1 MGGLFLFRMV
11 PTILLLVISTAL
23 AAPRANMTEDYM
35 EGSEDNSGNSSEGSH
50 DYLEGAHDYM
60 VGPEDYSGNNTDYL
74 EGPED
79 YSGNYTDYLE
89 GAILER
95 SNSLLEDRAINTCG
109 CAPVSSSNRIV
120 GGKEVNPKGKLSYQV
135 CFNPCKCNSDG
146 MCRCGMCGGTIVNKK
161 FVITAAHCYNSM
173 FTDLRVIVGEHNLC
187 DGVNEG
193 GKVIKVKKITL
204 HPDYNS
210 RTVDNDIAVLELAE
224 DLTFTK
230 KIKPACLPSSET
242 KDYSGSASTVS
253 GWGGTIGYG
262 PNDQQPQQPRQ
273 CTLKETIVKL
283 IASSDP
289 MCSKLPGLAT
299 SSKIKLCAFAKD
311 TDTCQGDSGGP
322 LTVSENGKY
331 TLVGV
336 VSYGWGCASSTPGIY
351 ARVQGFLPWIK
362 NLISSGECSGS
373 SSSSGGATTAKPTT
387 AKATTTASS
396 NGNYDYYSY
405 YG

>member
-1 MGGLFLFRMV
+1 MGTVLRMV
-11 PTILLLVISTAL
+11 PTLLLLVISTAL
-23 AAPRANMTEDYM
+23 AAPRVSQDSMEASEDNSDNSVDYSG
-35 EGSEDNSGNSSEGSH
+35 GSEDNFSDN
-50 DYLEGAHDYM
+50 
-60 VGPEDYSGNNTDYL
+60 
-74 EGPED
+74 
-79 YSGNYTDYLE
+79 SGNYTDNLD

-95 SNSLLEDRAINTCG
+95 SNSVLEDRAINTCG

-120 GGKEVNPKGKLSYQV
+120 GGKEVNPKGKLPYQV
-135 CFNPCKCNSDG
+135 FFQGCAG
-146 MCRCGMCGGTIVNKK
+146 MRGCSICGGTIVNKR
-161 FVITAAHCYNSM
+161 FVLTAAHCYNSM
-173 FTDLRVIVGEHNLC
+173 FTTMQVIVGEHNVC
-187 DGVNEG
+187 DGNPQGSPNEG
-193 GKVIKVKKITL
+193 GKLIKVKKMTL

-210 RTVDNDIAVLELAE
+210 RTIDNDIAVLELAE

-283 IASSDP
+283 LKGSDP
-289 MCSKLPGLAT
+289 MCSKYLKT
-299 SSKIKLCAFAKD
+299 SSSKIKLCAFAKD
-311 TDTCQGDSGGP
+311 TDACQGDSGGP
-322 LTVSENGKY
+322 LTVPENGKY

-336 VSYGWGCASSTPGIY
+336 VSYGSGCASSSTPGVY

-362 NLISSGECSGS
+362 NLISSGECSAS
-373 SSSSGGATTAKPTT
+373 SSGSSGGATTSKPTT
-387 AKATTTASS
+387 AKPTSAKPTTTVSS
-396 NGNYDYYSY
+396 NDNGNDYYSY

>member
-1 MGGLFLFRMV
+1 MV
-11 PTILLLVISTAL
+11 PTFLLLVISTAL
-23 AAPRANMTEDYM
+23 AAPRGPQDSM
-35 EGSEDNSGNSSEGSH
+35 EGSEDNSDNSVDHSGGSEDNFS
-50 DYLEGAHDYM
+50 D
-60 VGPEDYSGNNTDYL
+60 N
-74 EGPED
+74 
-79 YSGNYTDYLE
+79 SGNYTDYLD

-120 GGKEVNPKGKLSYQV
+120 GGKEVNPKGKLPYQV
-135 CFNPCKCNSDG
+135 LFQGCAG
-146 MCRCGMCGGTIVNKK
+146 MRGCSICGGTIVNKR
-161 FVITAAHCYNSM
+161 FVLTAAHCYNSM
-173 FTDLRVIVGEHNLC
+173 FATMHVIVGEHNVC
-187 DGVNEG
+187 DGNPQGSPNEG
-193 GKVIKVKKITL
+193 GKLIKVKKMTL

-210 RTVDNDIAVLELAE
+210 RTIDNDIAMLELAE

-242 KDYSGSASTVS
+242 KDYSGIASTVS

-262 PNDQQPQQPRQ
+262 PNDQQPQQPQQ
-273 CTLKETIVKL
+273 CGLKETMVKVL
-283 IASSDP
+283 AGSDSK
-289 MCSKLPGLAT
+289 CSRALGT
-299 SSKIKLCAFAKD
+299 SGSTIKLCAWSKN

-322 LTVSENGKY
+322 LTVPENGKY

-373 SSSSGGATTAKPTT
+373 SSSSSSATTAKPTT
-387 AKATTTASS
+387 AKVTTTVAS
-396 NGNYDYYSY
+396 NGNDDYYSY

>member
-1 MGGLFLFRMV
+1 MV
-11 PTILLLVISTAL
+11 PTLLLLVISTAL
-23 AAPRANMTEDYM
+23 TAPRVPQDSM
-35 EGSEDNSGNSSEGSH
+35 EGSEDNSDNS
-50 DYLEGAHDYM
+50 
-60 VGPEDYSGNNTDYL
+60 VDYSG
-74 EGPED
+74 GSED
-79 YSGNYTDYLE
+79 NFSDNSGNYTDNLD

-95 SNSLLEDRAINTCG
+95 SNSVLEDRAINTCG

-120 GGKEVNPKGKLSYQV
+120 GGKEVNPKGKLPYQV
-135 CFNPCKCNSDG
+135 YFNPCKCNSDG

-193 GKVIKVKKITL
+193 GKVVKVKKITL

-224 DLTFTK
+224 DLTFTD

-242 KDYSGSASTVS
+242 KDYSGSASTIS

-262 PNDQQPQQPRQ
+262 RNEQQPQQPKQ

-299 SSKIKLCAFAKD
+299 RSVFNTSKHSPGRGVFTFA
-311 TDTCQGDSGGP
+311 TFTS
-322 LTVSENGKY
+322 
-331 TLVGV
+331 
-336 VSYGWGCASSTPGIY
+336 
-351 ARVQGFLPWIK
+351 
-362 NLISSGECSGS
+362 
-373 SSSSGGATTAKPTT
+373 
-387 AKATTTASS
+387 
-396 NGNYDYYSY
+396 
-405 YG
+405 

>member
-1 MGGLFLFRMV
+1 MV
-11 PTILLLVISTAL
+11 PTLLLLVISTAL
-23 AAPRANMTEDYM
+23 AAPRVSQDSM
-35 EGSEDNSGNSSEGSH
+35 EGSEDNSDNS
-50 DYLEGAHDYM
+50 
-60 VGPEDYSGNNTDYL
+60 VDYSG
-74 EGPED
+74 GSED
-79 YSGNYTDYLE
+79 KSDNFSDNSGNYTDYLD

-120 GGKEVNPKGKLSYQV
+120 GGKEVNPKGKLPYQV
-135 CFNPCKCNSDG
+135 FFQGCAG
-146 MCRCGMCGGTIVNKK
+146 MRGCSICGGTIVNKR
-161 FVITAAHCYNSM
+161 FVLTAAHCYNSM
-173 FTDLRVIVGEHNLC
+173 FTTMQVIVGEHNVC
-187 DGVNEG
+187 DGNPQGSPNEG
-193 GKVIKVKKITL
+193 GKLIKVKKMTL

-210 RTVDNDIAVLELAE
+210 RTIDNDIAVLELAE

-283 IASSDP
+283 LKGSDP
-289 MCSKLPGLAT
+289 MCSKYLKT
-299 SSKIKLCAFAKD
+299 SSSKIKLCAFAKD
-311 TDTCQGDSGGP
+311 TDACQGDSGGP
-322 LTVSENGKY
+322 LTVPENGKY

-336 VSYGWGCASSTPGIY
+336 VSYGSGCASSSTPGVY
-351 ARVQGFLPWIK
+351 VRVQGFLPWIK
-362 NLISSGECSGS
+362 NLISSGECSA
-373 SSSSGGATTAKPTT
+373 SSSGSSGAATTTKPTT
-387 AKATTTASS
+387 ASSAKPTTTASS
-396 NGNYDYYSY
+396 NGNDNDYYSY

>member
-1 MGGLFLFRMV
+1 MGSLILFRMV

-23 AAPRANMTEDYM
+23 AAPRGNMTEDYM
-35 EGSEDNSGNSSEGSH
+35 DGSEDNSGNPDYSEGSH

-60 VGPEDYSGNNTDYL
+60 V
-74 EGPED
+74 GPED

-120 GGKEVNPKGKLSYQV
+120 GGKEVNPKGKLPYQV
-135 CFNPCKCNSDG
+135 YFNPCKCTSDG

-187 DGVNEG
+187 EG
-193 GKVIKVKKITL
+193 GNVIKVKKITL

-210 RTVDNDIAVLELAE
+210 KKVDNDIAVLELAE
-224 DLTFTK
+224 DLTFTD

-242 KDYSGSASTVS
+242 KDYGGSASTIS

-262 PNDQQPQQPRQ
+262 RNEQQPQQPKQ

-322 LTVSENGKY
+322 LTVPENGKY

-373 SSSSGGATTAKPTT
+373 SSGSSGGATTTATAKPTT
-387 AKATTTASS
+387 AKPTTTASS
-396 NGNYDYYSY
+396 NGYDYYSY

>member
-1 MGGLFLFRMV
+1 MV

-23 AAPRANMTEDYM
+23 AAPRGNITEDYM
-35 EGSEDNSGNSSEGSH
+35 EGSKDNSGSSSDYSEGSH

-60 VGPEDYSGNNTDYL
+60 VGPEDYSGN
-74 EGPED
+74 
-79 YSGNYTDYLE
+79 YTDYLE

-95 SNSLLEDRAINTCG
+95 SDSLLEDRAINTCG

-120 GGKEVNPKGKLSYQV
+120 GGKEVNPKGKLPFQV
-135 CFNPCKCNSDG
+135 YFNPCKCNSDG

-224 DLTFTK
+224 DLTFTD

-242 KDYSGSASTVS
+242 KDYSGSASTIS

-262 PNDQQPQQPRQ
+262 RNEQQPQQPKQ

-289 MCSKLPGLAT
+289 MCSKLPGLST

-322 LTVSENGKY
+322 LTVPENGKY

-362 NLISSGECSGS
+362 NLISSGECFGS
-373 SSSSGGATTAKPTT
+373 SSSGGATTASSGGTTASSGGATTAKPTT
-387 AKATTTASS
+387 AKA
-396 NGNYDYYSY
+396 
-405 YG
+405 

>member
-1 MGGLFLFRMV
+1 MV
-11 PTILLLVISTAL
+11 PTLLLLVISTAL
-23 AAPRANMTEDYM
+23 AAPRVSQDSM
-35 EGSEDNSGNSSEGSH
+35 EGSEDNSDNS
-50 DYLEGAHDYM
+50 
-60 VGPEDYSGNNTDYL
+60 VDYSG
-74 EGPED
+74 GSED
-79 YSGNYTDYLE
+79 KSDNFSDNSGNYTDYLD

-120 GGKEVNPKGKLSYQV
+120 GGKEVNPKGKLPYQV
-135 CFNPCKCNSDG
+135 FFQGCAG
-146 MCRCGMCGGTIVNKK
+146 MRGCSICGGTIVNKR
-161 FVITAAHCYNSM
+161 FVLTAAHCYNSM
-173 FTDLRVIVGEHNLC
+173 FTTMQVIVGEHNVC
-187 DGVNEG
+187 DGNPQGSPNEG
-193 GKVIKVKKITL
+193 GKLIKVKKMTL

-210 RTVDNDIAVLELAE
+210 RTIDNDIAVLELAE

-283 IASSDP
+283 LKGSDP
-289 MCSKLPGLAT
+289 MCSKYLKT
-299 SSKIKLCAFAKD
+299 SSSKIKLCAFAKD
-311 TDTCQGDSGGP
+311 TDACQGDSGGP
-322 LTVSENGKY
+322 LTVPENGKY

-336 VSYGWGCASSTPGIY
+336 VSYGSGCASSSTPGVY
-351 ARVQGFLPWIK
+351 VRVQGFLPWIK
-362 NLISSGECSGS
+362 NLISSGECSA
-373 SSSSGGATTAKPTT
+373 SSSGSSGAATTSKPTSAKPTT
-387 AKATTTASS
+387 AKPTSAKPTTTASS
-396 NGNYDYYSY
+396 NDNGNDYYSY

>member
-1 MGGLFLFRMV
+1 MV
-11 PTILLLVISTAL
+11 PTFLLLVISTAL
-23 AAPRANMTEDYM
+23 AAPRGPQDSM
-35 EGSEDNSGNSSEGSH
+35 EGSEDNSDNSVDHSGGSEDNFS
-50 DYLEGAHDYM
+50 D
-60 VGPEDYSGNNTDYL
+60 N
-74 EGPED
+74 
-79 YSGNYTDYLE
+79 SGNYTDYLD

-120 GGKEVNPKGKLSYQV
+120 GGKEVNPKGKLPYQV
-135 CFNPCKCNSDG
+135 LFQGCAG
-146 MCRCGMCGGTIVNKK
+146 MRGCSICGGTIVNKR

-253 GWGGTIGYG
+253 GWGGTIGWR

-283 IASSDP
+283 LKGSDP
-289 MCSKLPGLAT
+289 MCSKYLKT
-299 SSKIKLCAFAKD
+299 SSSKIKLCAFAKD
-311 TDTCQGDSGGP
+311 TDACQGDSGGP
-322 LTVSENGKY
+322 LTVPENDKY

-336 VSYGWGCASSTPGIY
+336 VSYGSGCASSTPGVY
-351 ARVQGFLPWIK
+351 VRVQGFLPWIK
-362 NLISSGECSGS
+362 NLTSSGECSGS
-373 SSSSGGATTAKPTT
+373 SSGSSGGATTSKPTT
-387 AKATTTASS
+387 AKPTSAKPTTTASS
-396 NGNYDYYSY
+396 SDNFKANYCKANL
-405 YG
+405 

>member
-1 MGGLFLFRMV
+1 
-11 PTILLLVISTAL
+11 
-23 AAPRANMTEDYM
+23 MTEDYM
-35 EGSEDNSGNSSEGSH
+35 EGSEDNSGNSDYSEGSH

-60 VGPEDYSGNNTDYL
+60 EGPEDYSGNYTDYL

-95 SNSLLEDRAINTCG
+95 SDSLLEDRAINTCG

-120 GGKEVNPKGKLSYQV
+120 GGKEVNPKGKLPYQV
-135 CFNPCKCNSDG
+135 FFRPCNSEG
-146 MCRCGMCGGTIVNKK
+146 RCGLCGGTIVNKR
-161 FVITAAHCYNSM
+161 FVLTAAHCYNSM
-173 FTDLRVIVGEHNLC
+173 FTKMEVIVGEHNEC

-193 GKVIKVKKITL
+193 GKLIKVKKMTL

-210 RTVDNDIAVLELAE
+210 RTIDNDIAVLELAE

-242 KDYSGSASTVS
+242 KDYSGIASTVS

-273 CTLKETIVKL
+273 CTLKETFVKL
-283 IASSDP
+283 LKGSDP
-289 MCSKLPGLAT
+289 MCSKYLKT
-299 SSKIKLCAFAKD
+299 SSSKIKLCAFAKD
-311 TDTCQGDSGGP
+311 TDACQGDSGGP
-322 LTVSENGKY
+322 LTVPENGKY

-336 VSYGWGCASSTPGIY
+336 VSYGSGCASSTPGVY
-351 ARVQGFLPWIK
+351 VRVQGFLPWIK

-373 SSSSGGATTAKPTT
+373 SSGSSGGATTSKPTT
-387 AKATTTASS
+387 AKPTSAKPTTTASS
-396 NGNYDYYSY
+396 SGNDNDYYSY